1 MIGRWGAAV
10 RHVGLTLAMLVAL
23 GACAPEPPASLTR
36 TSHPTT
42 LVGTTWRLAALEGRQ
57 PPGDRD
63 LTITFG
69 RTEIAGEGPCNSF
82 GATYGYL
89 PASGALQVGGLVATK
104 RACVEPA
111 RSEFEAVYFRTL
123 GGASDASIDSAGR
136 LVISG
141 SGSEAVFEVGPV
153 LVPAQA
159 TPSSSPGS

>member
-10 RHVGLTLAMLVAL
+10 RRVGLTLAMLVVL

-42 LVGTTWRLAALEGRQ
+42 LVGTTWRLVTLQGRQ

-111 RSEFEAVYFRTL
+111 RSEFEAVYFRGL
-123 GGASDASIDSAGR
+123 GGASEIPRERCQLFCDCGAAER
-136 LVISG
+136 LALLKVKAN
-141 SGSEAVFEVGPV
+141 EPLRRFR
-153 LVPAQA
+153 
-159 TPSSSPGS
+159 